1 MFDHDGTSAFIKWLV
16 IPPAW
21 TDVWISENADGHLR
35 ATGPDARGRKQYR
48 YHPQWS
54 RVRDETKYGR
64 AIQFGESL
72 GAIRKRVDAD
82 LASAGLTRERVLAT
96 IVRLPELT
104 FIRVGNSEYA
114 RSNKSFGLTTWQ
126 DRHVQIAGAKVVFRF
141 RGMPFVPMTSM
152 NISGQL
158 RKMNSPRRIFAR
170 GLERC

>member
-1 MFDHDGTSAFIKWLV
+1 MAGHSTGLDRRLDFRKRRWTSA
-16 IPPAW
+16 
-21 TDVWISENADGHLR
+21 GHR
-35 ATGPDARGRKQYR
+35 ARCPRTQTVSH
-48 YHPQWS
+48 HPQWS